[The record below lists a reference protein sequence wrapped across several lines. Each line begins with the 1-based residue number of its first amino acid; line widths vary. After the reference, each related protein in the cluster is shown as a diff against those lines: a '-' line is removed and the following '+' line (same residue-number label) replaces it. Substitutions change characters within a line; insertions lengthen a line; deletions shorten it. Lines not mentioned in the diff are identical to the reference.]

1 MGSIKWIL
9 LENLESRDLGLA
21 QISTSQ
27 EPRIPKTLNPE
38 PLHHNFK
45 ALRTEFE
52 SLGILENERLGL
64 QLECIC
70 AGIPFAEDLGI
81 AFAQRRFTPPNT
93 RLQDHVLS
101 STLNPKP

>member
-1 MGSIKWIL
+1 MGS

-52 SLGILENERLGL
+52 SGDSWRMSGWGFSWSVFVQGFLLLKTWDIF
-64 QLECIC
+64 C
-70 AGIPFAEDLGI
+70 
-81 AFAQRRFTPPNT
+81 
-93 RLQDHVLS
+93 
-101 STLNPKP
+101 PKKVYSPKY